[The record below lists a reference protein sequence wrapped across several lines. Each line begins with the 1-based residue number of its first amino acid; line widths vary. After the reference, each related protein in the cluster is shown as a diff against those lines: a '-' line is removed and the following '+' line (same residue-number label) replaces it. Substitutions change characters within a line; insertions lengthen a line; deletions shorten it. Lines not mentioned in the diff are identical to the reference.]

1 MGFVQIPDEDAV
13 AVRII
18 EPPDCCLWQL
28 WLVEI
33 APVAGSSGQGSG
45 RPVCKE
51 ILVVSTHI
59 YDGIV
64 DSIITADYVACLGD
78 VLAAVQIS
86 AGSNDSFDF
95 CLAGILPSG
104 TGNQIAVNCQLVW
117 RAAIGKN
124 SCAHLKR
131 SLIEVSHHVP
141 LSVRYNFFG

>member
-1 MGFVQIPDEDAV
+1 MGFVQIPGEDAV

-64 DSIITADYVACLGD
+64 DSIITADHVACLGD
-78 VLAAVQIS
+78 VLAAVRIS

-95 CLAGILPSG
+95 CLAGIYLPEQE
-104 TGNQIAVNCQLVW
+104 T
-117 RAAIGKN
+117 R
-124 SCAHLKR
+124 
-131 SLIEVSHHVP
+131 
-141 LSVRYNFFG
+141 